1 MSDYLLQ
8 TPACF
13 YFRMKVPQEL
23 RSVLQKREIKKSL
36 KTENKQRASRLAA
49 IYAIRCQDMFD
60 ALKGRDMTKFPFTT
74 ICVDEA
80 QPFADGTYRLRYST
94 DPRFPEAEERAVNQ
108 IIDRL
113 ETQAAALKAASS
125 PVFTE
130 LPPAPA
136 PQKVSSP
143 GDIRLSEAIRI
154 YSTTIGYTWK
164 DRYKRSIMLTFDIL
178 IEIIGDK
185 MVSDITD
192 IDGVTYFDTLQK
204 IPTHRS
210 NTGDLKD
217 QPILKILTDDPE
229 KAFKRRTVN
238 RHIVCVT
245 SLFDWMRGRYPCV
258 TYNPFKAHKVARSSL
273 PTADRDKFD
282 DEELTRLFNDTV
294 FTELDFDAPSDYW
307 LPLIG
312 LYTGMRENE
321 ISQLDVADITCVHGV
336 WMFHVTNDAGKPLK
350 VKDQKKSVKSLA
362 SKRYVPIHL
371 ELFSFGLE
379 TLIAARK
386 SEGEIRLFPE
396 LPYKNGSFSYKAS
409 KDFKRMRRRHGLGLG
424 KDFHSFRHTVA
435 TALDRAGLKERQ
447 IGLLLGHST
456 GEKTTGIVY
465 IKPEE
470 AIEKGELMSRLDVH
484 HLVPNVKSY
493 IHREIRKVKSNAHR
507 PKSSKNI
514 QHAEAEEIVV
524 YTAKAG
530 GQAEEP
536 SKVALEEPRHTTI
549 LRKRTK
555 QIGTDDDFHEIMF
568 EGFSGSCRESL
579 KQ

>member
-130 LPPAPA
+130 LAPEPAPAPA

-178 IEIIGDK
+178 IEIIGNK

-321 ISQLDVADITCVHGV
+321 ISQLDVADITCIHGV

-350 VKDQKKSVKSLA
+350 TKDQKKSVKSLA

-379 TLIAARK
+379 ALIAARK

-435 TALDRAGLKERQ
+435 TALDRAGL
-447 IGLLLGHST
+447 G
-456 GEKTTGIVY
+456 Y
-465 IKPEE
+465 C
-470 AIEKGELMSRLDVH
+470 
-484 HLVPNVKSY
+484 Y
-493 IHREIRKVKSNAHR
+493 
-507 PKSSKNI
+507 
-514 QHAEAEEIVV
+514 
-524 YTAKAG
+524 
-530 GQAEEP
+530 
-536 SKVALEEPRHTTI
+536 
-549 LRKRTK
+549 
-555 QIGTDDDFHEIMF
+555 
-568 EGFSGSCRESL
+568 
-579 KQ
+579 